1 MSREIKFRSWLKE
14 EKKMV
19 IVETIDFSEKSIQYL
34 EKNEIIDAYLLRTT
48 FLEDVELMQC
58 TGQKDD
64 YGNEIY
70 EGDIIIECSEGGDY
84 FLKLIGFGN
93 DEKEYSSILTGF
105 KIIRGIELDLYFDD
119 KEVIFKGSHSY
130 LLEKYKIKTEKGS
143 DDEWIYFQ
151 VIGNKHENPE
161 LLELLE
167 E

>member
-1 MSREIKFRSWLKE
+1 MSREIKYRAWLKE

-48 FLEDVELMQC
+48 FLEDVELMQY

-64 YGNEIY
+64 YGNEIF
-70 EGDIIIECSEGGDY
+70 ENDFIIDVSEDGEY

-130 LLEKYKIKTEKGS
+130 LLEKYKIKIEKGS

-151 VIGNKHENPE
+151 IIGNKHENPE

>member
-1 MSREIKFRSWLKE
+1 MSREIKYKAWLKE

-34 EKNEIIDAYLLRTT
+34 EKNEIIDAYLLRTN
-48 FLEDVELMQC
+48 FLEDVELMQY

-64 YGNEIY
+64 YGNEIF
-70 EGDIIIECSEGGDY
+70 ENDFIIDVSEDGEY

-130 LLEKYKIKTEKGS
+130 LLEKYKIKIEKGS

>member
-1 MSREIKFRSWLKE
+1 MSREIKYKAWLKE

-48 FLEDVELMQC
+48 FLEDVELMQY

-64 YGNEIY
+64 YGNEIF
-70 EGDIIIECSEGGDY
+70 ENDFIIDVSEDGEY

-130 LLEKYKIKTEKGS
+130 LLEKYKIKIEKGS

>member
-1 MSREIKFRSWLKE
+1 MSREIKYRAWLKE

-19 IVETIDFSEKSIQYL
+19 IVETMDFTDKSMQYL
-34 EKNEIIDAYLLRTT
+34 EKNEIIDAYLLRRMI
-48 FLEDVELMQC
+48 FDDVELMQY

-64 YGNEIY
+64 YGNEIF
-70 EGDIIIECSEGGDY
+70 EDDFIIDVSEDGEY
-84 FLKLIGFGN
+84 FLKLIGFGY
-93 DEKEYSSILTGF
+93 DDREYSSILKGF
-105 KIIRGIELDLYFDD
+105 KIVKGIQLDLYFDD

-130 LLEKYKIKTEKGS
+130 LLEKYKIKIEKGS

-161 LLELLE
+161 LLNLLE